1 MAAPRQ
7 GVISLAVRDKAMLHA
22 NYMPFVKGGGIF
34 IPTEKTFELGDE
46 VFLLLTVLDDPERF
60 AITGKVVWINY
71 RTTPGGR
78 QMGVGIQFGGVE
90 GANNLVETQFES
102 RLRFDPVHSV
112 DQLNAAASAWAEA
125 FNANAIPR
133 A

>member
-1 MAAPRQ
+1 MAGPRQ
-7 GVISLAVRDKAMLHA
+7 GVISLSIKDKAMLHS

-46 VFLLLTVLDDPERF
+46 VFLLLTILEDTERF

-90 GANNLVETQFES
+90 GANLQKKIEA
-102 RLRFDPVHSV
+102 
-112 DQLNAAASAWAEA
+112 QLTGYIRAEQPT
-125 FNANAIPR
+125 NTM
-133 A
+133 

>member
-71 RTTPGGR
+71 RTMPGGR

-90 GANNLVETQFES
+90 GAKLQKIIEAQLAGYI
-102 RLRFDPVHSV
+102 RA
-112 DQLNAAASAWAEA
+112 DQPTNTM
-125 FNANAIPR
+125 
-133 A
+133 